1 MLKYSLHR
9 SYVVEKQTFQTC
21 FAVLLKITFTA
32 QKAETKYESGKS
44 ILTTILGKL
53 IYYLVINI

>member
-1 MLKYSLHR
+1 M
-9 SYVVEKQTFQTC
+9 VEKQTFQTC

-32 QKAETKYESGKS
+32 QKAETKYESDKS